1 MPNVLLEGLASKI
14 PIISTNCQSGPDEI
28 LENNKYGSLI
38 KVNDVDELSKKI
50 LEIMQNYEL
59 AKLKAEEGSIVTL
72 YDLIMVVDN
81 GKISLG
87 KSLNVHFSVL
97 IIILFV

>member
-59 AKLKAEEGSIVTL
+59 AKLKAEEG
-72 YDLIMVVDN
+72 Y
-81 GKISLG
+81 
-87 KSLNVHFSVL
+87 KSLYRFDFNKQLEKIEEYICSF
-97 IIILFV
+97 